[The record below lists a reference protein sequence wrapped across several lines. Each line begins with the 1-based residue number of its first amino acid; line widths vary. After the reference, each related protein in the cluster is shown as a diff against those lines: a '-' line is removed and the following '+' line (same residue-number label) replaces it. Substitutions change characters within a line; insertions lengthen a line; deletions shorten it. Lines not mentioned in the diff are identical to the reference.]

1 MLLRVTAEEHFFYNL
16 MEVKVLANAKIIEQ
30 KQQIVAELAEAMK
43 NASSGVLVDYK
54 GITVENDTKLR
65 ADLRKAGVHYAVV
78 KNALCARA
86 CDEIGYG
93 ELKNVLEGNT
103 ALALSSDQIAPA
115 KILNDFAK
123 DHDNFVIKA
132 GFVDGKLLSAAEVKE
147 LAEIPSKEVLIGRIM
162 GSLQSSLYGFAY
174 AIQAIIDKANE
185 GGEAAP
191 EAEAAPAEETPAE

>member
-1 MLLRVTAEEHFFYNL
+1 

-65 ADLRKAGVHYAVV
+65 ADLRKADVHYAVV

-115 KILNDFAK
+115 KILNEFAK
-123 DHDNFVIKA
+123 GHDNFVIKA
-132 GFVDGKLLSAAEVKE
+132 GFVDGKILSAAEVKE

-185 GGEAAP
+185 GGDAP
-191 EAEAAPAEETPAE
+191 EAEAAPAEEAPADATPAAE